1 MADNVGYTPGTGAT
15 VAADEIAGVL
25 HQRVKIG
32 VGTDGVAVDV
42 SSSNPMP
49 VSGTF
54 YQATQPVSAAS
65 LPLPSGASTL
75 AEQQSQTTLLGTI
88 DTDTG
93 SIASSASN
101 IDGKMPTLVSGRVP
115 VDGSGVTQ
123 PVSGTFWQATQPVSG
138 TFFQATQ
145 PVSIASMPSTPVTG
159 TFWQATQPVSGPLTD
174 VQLRATP
181 VEIDAALLPLPTGAS
196 TSALQTTGNT
206 SLNSIDGKLPALVS
220 SRVPVDG
227 SGVTQPVSGPLTD
240 TQLRASDVPV
250 ADAQSGNLLLRI
262 LQMLMAPLGYD
273 KSLGRQ
279 RSTVIVE
286 TLPTLASVTT
296 VTTLSNIGAI
306 GGYSAQ
312 MQVFD
317 TNRTSWA
324 QCVRSRIS

>member
-32 VGTDGVAVDV
+32 VGGDGVAVDV
-42 SSSNPMP
+42 SEENPMP
-49 VSGTF
+49 V
-54 YQATQPVSAAS
+54 A
-65 LPLPSGASTL
+65 
-75 AEQQSQTTLLGTI
+75 
-88 DTDTG
+88 DT
-93 SIASSASN
+93 
-101 IDGKMPTLVSGRVP
+101 
-115 VDGSGVTQ
+115 
-123 PVSGTFWQATQPVSG
+123 
-138 TFFQATQ
+138 
-145 PVSIASMPSTPVTG
+145 
-159 TFWQATQPVSGPLTD
+159 
-174 VQLRATP
+174 
-181 VEIDAALLPLPTGAS
+181 
-196 TSALQTTGNT
+196 
-206 SLNSIDGKLPALVS
+206 
-220 SRVPVDG
+220 
-227 SGVTQPVSGPLTD
+227 
-240 TQLRASDVPV
+240 
-250 ADAQSGNLLLRI
+250 QSGNLLLRI